1 MEIELF
7 EVKVPLYIKH
17 KISEK
22 NLEYLKNK
30 TNDILK
36 NEKEHHEFNS
46 NLAGNI
52 EKEYVLS
59 DTKNVLIP
67 ILSKLS
73 NTYYEN
79 SDDKKYAKNLKWKI
93 VGDMWIN
100 FQKKYEYNPLH
111 NHTGILSFVL
121 WVQIPYNL
129 EEELSLPNCKKS
141 NLPKNSIFEFI
152 CINHEGK
159 KTSYPIYVD
168 KTYEGTIIVFPSTL
182 DHIVYPF
189 YTSDEYRI
197 SISGNLV
204 PDFENN
210 HLKYQYQ

>member
-1 MEIELF
+1 MEIELIQDTKLIC
-7 EVKVPLYIKH
+7 VKYE
-17 KISEK
+17 ISK
-22 NLEYLKNK
+22 KQLEYLKNK

-52 EKEYVLS
+52 EKEYKLK
-59 DTKNVLIP
+59 DDKNVLTP

-79 SDDKKYAKNLKWKI
+79 FDDKKYVKNLKWKI
-93 VGDMWIN
+93 DGNMWVN

-121 WVQIPYNL
+121 WVQIPYDL

-141 NLPKNSIFEFI
+141 NLPKNSLFEFI
-152 CINHEGK
+152 CTNYEGK
-159 KTSYPIYVD
+159 IVSYPIQVD

-182 DHIVYPF
+182 NHIVYPF

-210 HLKYQYQ
+210 RLKYQYQ